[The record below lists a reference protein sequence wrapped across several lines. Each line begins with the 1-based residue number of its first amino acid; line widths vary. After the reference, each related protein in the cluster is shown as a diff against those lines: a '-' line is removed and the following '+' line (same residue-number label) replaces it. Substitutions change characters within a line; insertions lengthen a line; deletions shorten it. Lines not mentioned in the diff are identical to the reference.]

1 VAKKH
6 RADDASL
13 KLAEYLTEHA
23 EVLHP
28 LLREALD
35 PAYIH
40 GKKEFLR
47 TWLQSQQDFLAGRPP
62 HTTEWITEIANGVRK
77 AGAGLADLL
86 EQLRRLRLV
95 LLDYCRQ
102 DSSLGDHGP
111 CHEQIRR
118 LAEHHDRKSVDYW
131 AQLQR
136 ETLAAERRR
145 QRAIAESVRR
155 PFVMIDQA
163 GVIQVANK
171 RFTGV
176 FATLP
181 KDLIGKPLVSL
192 CPPETGTELRR
203 CLRHQTSKGLREFVG
218 RLIIASGKHAPA
230 RFLFEPLFDAEGLR
244 DGATIT
250 LEGPE
255 TWPQGEQDFVV
266 PAIQAF
272 VSALPACLQVF
283 DVDGRPVYTM
293 GDVAGL
299 LGRAAESDLPLC
311 CHVTR
316 VNGKK
321 PSDCPCRQVIETGT
335 PFLGELSVTLPA
347 GQTWYQCV
355 CVPMRSAT
363 GEIARAACLLYDD
376 SKRRQ
381 LDRHLQSLLLEY
393 QQTPLAAQLAM
404 TVAHELR
411 NPLAVLVGFAEML
424 AQGVP
429 ASQAASVVD
438 KILHSA
444 MRCKEIVEQLLE
456 LGRGGPSERLPMDI
470 RVLVNDLVQPVFSA
484 AEQGR
489 IAWNLPSLPS
499 PVECVPGQ
507 LAQVCINL
515 LRNALRASR
524 GRVSLCVGHEPEH
537 IRMEVSDDG
546 PGVPDELR
554 EHIFKPFFTTY
565 KAFGALGL
573 GLSLSQA
580 VIQEY
585 GGRLWLA
592 KKEDEKPGANR
603 LSGACFVAE
612 LPLFQTQASALSGD
626 ASGSETAQPPD
637 RKCILVVD
645 DEPDLVE
652 MVSMILSMHGYS
664 AESASSG
671 VEALEKCQQNAYDA
685 IILDVQLP
693 GGLDGT
699 DCYDRLRTLRPALAK
714 KSMFMTA
721 DTMSFQTRQFLS
733 RIQRPYLEKP
743 FLMREFLDAVRGIL
757 EE

>member
-1 VAKKH
+1 MARKRREEVAP
-6 RADDASL
+6 AE
-13 KLAEYLTEHA
+13 LAEYLSGYA
-23 EVLHP
+23 ETLYPILQEV
-28 LLREALD
+28 LD
-35 PAYIH
+35 PAYVR
-40 GKKEFLR
+40 KSKEFLR
-47 TWLQSQQDFLAGRPP
+47 GWLQSQQDSLAGRPP
-62 HTTEWITEIANGVRK
+62 QTAEWLIEIASGVRK
-77 AGAGLADLL
+77 AGGGLADLL

-102 DSSLGDHGP
+102 DPQGP
-111 CHEQIRR
+111 DPELCHEQMRR
-118 LAEHHDRKSVDYW
+118 LAEHHDRQSVDYW
-131 AQLQR
+131 TQLQR
-136 ETLAAERRR
+136 EALAAERRR
-145 QRAIAESVRR
+145 QRAIAESFRR
-155 PFVMIDQA
+155 PFVMIDQE
-163 GVIQVANK
+163 GLIQVANK

-181 KDLIGKPLVSL
+181 EDLIGKPLASL
-192 CPPETGTELRR
+192 CPPETGVELRR
-203 CLRHQTSKGLREFVG
+203 CLRHQTSKGPREFVG
-218 RLIIASGKHAPA
+218 HLIIASGKHAPA

-283 DVDGRPVYTM
+283 GVDGKPVHTV
-293 GDVAGL
+293 GDVTEL
-299 LGRAAESDLPLC
+299 FGRDASGDSPLC

-316 VNGKK
+316 LNGKK
-321 PSDCPCRQVIETGT
+321 RSDCPCQQAIETGT
-335 PFLGELSVTLPA
+335 PFMGDLSVSSPL
-347 GQTWYQCV
+347 GQKWYQCI

-363 GEIARAACLLYDD
+363 GEIARIACLFYDD

-424 AQGVP
+424 DQGVP
-429 ASQAASVVD
+429 PSQAASVVD

-470 RVLVNDLVQPVFSA
+470 GAILNDLVQPAFSA
-484 AEQGR
+484 AEQAR
-489 IAWNLPSLPS
+489 ISWNLPGRPC

-515 LRNALRASR
+515 LRNALRAGR
-524 GRVSLCVGHEPEH
+524 GRVSLCVCPEPEC
-537 IRMEVSDDG
+537 IRIEVSDDG

-554 EHIFKPFFTTY
+554 DHIFKPFFTTY
-565 KAFGALGL
+565 KDFGALGL

-592 KKEDEKPGANR
+592 KEEGEKFCGNR
-603 LSGACFVAE
+603 LSGACFIAE
-612 LPLFQTQASALSGD
+612 LPLFQTQGPSPSEVA
-626 ASGSETAQPPD
+626 SETEAAQKAD
-637 RKCILVVD
+637 SKCILVVD

-652 MVSMILSMHGYS
+652 MVSMILSMHGYRS
-664 AESASSG
+664 ESASSG
-671 VEALEKCQQNAYDA
+671 VEALEKCQQNLYDA

-693 GGLDGT
+693 GGLDGMS
-699 DCYDRLRTLRPALAK
+699 CYDRLRTLQPALAQ
-714 KSMFMTA
+714 KSMFVTA

-733 RIQRPYLEKP
+733 QIQRPYLEKP
-743 FLMREFLDAVRGIL
+743 FLMREFIDAVKGLL
-757 EE
+757 EK